1 MKTKS
6 ELIAERNKLVID
18 KMKMDRF
25 FTLYLDK
32 FGSKMDPDKPNTK
45 IWSLYKSKLNEYDTL
60 NRSIKYLD
68 YWISK

>member
-1 MKTKS
+1 MKTKN
-6 ELIAERNKLVID
+6 ELVKEHHELTIK

-32 FGSKMDPDKPNTK
+32 FGSKMDADKPNTK
-45 IWSLYKSKLNEYDTL
+45 IWSLYKSKLKEYDDL